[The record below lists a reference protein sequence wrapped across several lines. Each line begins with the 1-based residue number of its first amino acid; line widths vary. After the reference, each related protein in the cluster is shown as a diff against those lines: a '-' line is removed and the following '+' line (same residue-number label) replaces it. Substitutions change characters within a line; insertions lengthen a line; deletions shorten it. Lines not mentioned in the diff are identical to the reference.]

1 MPAEMLRGL
10 PGYGPD
16 VAQRRAEARQIME
29 KLGYGADKRLAVA
42 VAARNV
48 PPWRD
53 PALILIDQLKQIY
66 IDGELEPVDTTQ
78 WYPRLMRK
86 EFQVGLN
93 VTESEVDDPDAQF
106 YENYSCGALRNYTG
120 YCNRSVDELIDRQ
133 SQETNADKRRQ
144 LVWQIE
150 RKLIEEDARP
160 DILYV
165 RGITCRRPNVKG
177 LISMVNSI
185 YNGSRFEDLWLAN

>member
-1 MPAEMLRGL
+1 MPAEMLKTL

-16 VAQRRAEARQIME
+16 VALRRAEARQIME
-29 KLGYGADKRLAVA
+29 KVGYDPGKRLAVT

-53 PALILIDQLKQIY
+53 PALILIDQLKEVY
-66 IDGELEPVDTTQ
+66 IDGELEAVDTTQ

-86 EFQVGLN
+86 DFKVGLN

-106 YENYSCGALRNYTG
+106 ENYKCGGPRNYTG
-120 YCNRSVDELIDRQ
+120 YCNKVVDELIEGQ
-133 SQETNADKRRQ
+133 SREPNVDKRRQ
-144 LVWQIE
+144 LVWKIE
-150 RKLIEEDARP
+150 RQLIEEDARP

-165 RGITCRRPNVKG
+165 RGITCRRPYVKG